1 MDFGITLWG
10 SSHISYVNKIFIMQ
24 KKAIRI
30 ISGATCKYNEDTND
44 LFKNLKLIKLHD
56 LYRIQVAKY
65 MFSPQRGTR
74 PTPLIKR
81 ITYNTEIHHHNTRNV
96 QNPHI
101 AQRRTNIASKNL
113 RHKGPE
119 IWYQLPEEL
128 RNTKI
133 LETFAYHLK
142 KYIINS
148 Y

>member
-1 MDFGITLWG
+1 
-10 SSHISYVNKIFIMQ
+10 MQ
-24 KKAIRI
+24 TKAIRI
-30 ISGATCKYNEDTND
+30 ISGAKYNEHTND

-56 LYRIQVAKY
+56 LYRMQVAKY
-65 MFSPQRGTR
+65 MFSLQKGTL
-74 PTPLIKR
+74 PITLIKR
-81 ITYNTEIHHHNTRNV
+81 LTYNTDIHHHNTRNV

-101 AQRRTNIASKNL
+101 AQRRTNSIASKSL

-128 RNTKI
+128 RNKKI